1 MREINKILGNIFL
14 IAYLTILLF
23 LLGIKNANRIVIFT
37 VISLLGILLV
47 YLFLK
52 IRKKE
57 FFVVFEEN
65 QIDKRKKLKSRVL
78 RVKRII
84 QILVYFVF
92 FTIIAL
98 FWFGQAGNV
107 WLRKSVDFFRTRF
120 SNKYLFNIAI
130 FVFPLLYW
138 ISFESLYRNVISY
151 FYKKYKLEEIDLQ

>member
-14 IAYLTILLF
+14 IAYLTISLF
-23 LLGIKNANRIVIFT
+23 LLGIKNANRIVIYA
-37 VISLLGILLV
+37 VISLLGILFI

-98 FWFGQAGNV
+98 FWFRQAGNV
-107 WLRKSVDFFRTRF
+107 WLRKSVDFWLLIVIKLTSLFQERF
-120 SNKYLFNIAI
+120 LIKYFL
-130 FVFPLLYW
+130 
-138 ISFESLYRNVISY
+138 
-151 FYKKYKLEEIDLQ
+151 